1 MNKKIARLLKIS
13 QYRNSCE
20 ELMLTFQFWK
30 KKFCIS
36 QDFVVLQKKYCKE
49 SILIF
54 AQMMILFQSPGPWY
68 LKTNFPVSGRG
79 KEESEL
85 QCGELVPNFKV

>member
-1 MNKKIARLLKIS
+1 MKIINWIFLQFFYFTVILAR
-13 QYRNSCE
+13 
-20 ELMLTFQFWK
+20 
-30 KKFCIS
+30 
-36 QDFVVLQKKYCKE
+36 
-49 SILIF
+49 
-54 AQMMILFQSPGPWY
+54 MMILFQSRGPWY